1 MLAGKPRI
9 LLVEDDAITREVV
22 LAHLLALGCR
32 VDAATQVSQA
42 IDLGSR
48 QAFDALVLDCQLGD
62 GDAPTLLRTLREA
75 PGGPNQRTA
84 AIAMSAELD
93 DVRFDSLI
101 ECGFADA
108 MEKPIH
114 RSRLR
119 HALSICGISGL
130 TETRHAASADA
141 ASEAQVLDDAAGLQA
156 CGSNEVLMGLRL
168 LLAQELP
175 VYSAQL
181 QVARS
186 ESDAAMLRACVH
198 RMRSALGFCGARELL
213 DLLNESE
220 TRALEPAVF
229 ASWQAAIDRLMLR
242 LSSLSG

>member
-1 MLAGKPRI
+1 MLARKPRI

-22 LAHLLALGCR
+22 QAHLLALGCR
-32 VDAATQVSQA
+32 VDAATRVSQA
-42 IDLGSR
+42 LDLGSR
-48 QAFDALVLDCQLGD
+48 HTFDALVFDCQLGD
-62 GDAPTLLRTLREA
+62 GDAPALLAALRA
-75 PGGPNQRTA
+75 SSSGPNQRTP

-93 DVRFDSLI
+93 DARFDFLI
-101 ECGFADA
+101 GCGFADA

-130 TETRHAASADA
+130 TEARAAIA
-141 ASEAQVLDDAAGLQA
+141 AHPTGEAPVLDDAAGLQA

-175 VYSAQL
+175 VYRAQL
-181 QVARS
+181 EVACA
-186 ESDAAMLRACVH
+186 EHDEAMLRACVH

-213 DLLNESE
+213 DLLNESDSG
-220 TRALEPAVF
+220 TLDPSVVIT
-229 ASWQAAIDRLMLR
+229 WQSAIDRLTLR
-242 LSSLSG
+242 LSSLPA

>member
-1 MLAGKPRI
+1 MLAAKPRI

-22 LAHLLALGCR
+22 QAHLSALGCR
-32 VDAATQVSQA
+32 VDVAVLVSQA
-42 IDLGSR
+42 IEIGSN

-62 GDAPTLLRTLREA
+62 GDAQTLLQALRT
-75 PGGPNQRTA
+75 PGQGPNQHTA
-84 AIAMSAELD
+84 AVAMSAELD
-93 DVRFDSLI
+93 DVRFDALI
-101 ECGFADA
+101 EAGFADA

-130 TETRHAASADA
+130 TEARAATAPHPTG
-141 ASEAQVLDDAAGLQA
+141 EALVLDDAAGLQA

-175 VYSAQL
+175 VYRAQL
-181 QVARS
+181 EVARAAHD
-186 ESDAAMLRACVH
+186 EAMLRACVH

-213 DLLNESE
+213 DLLNESDSG
-220 TRALEPAVF
+220 ALDPSMVIT
-229 ASWQAAIDRLMLR
+229 WQWAIDGLTLR
-242 LSSLSG
+242 LSSLPA